1 MATTAS
7 LNPLFLK
14 SRERV
19 GKAAWCINV
28 PASLSSTGKKQ
39 RLFFPTK
46 KAAALAAMQLQNRQD
61 NFGLS
66 LSSMS
71 PARIAEASEAYD
83 LLEGTSLGLLEAI
96 RIAKAIHATRTG
108 SVPFLE
114 LYNRFLETK
123 SHCHRDYQLA
133 HRQHR
138 DRYPQLHAKL
148 ASDVTAAELE
158 KLLKPL
164 GLGARDHAIKYWRAV
179 FNYGISKKFLTDNPI
194 DDVDRKESVSGEAA
208 IISNDHV
215 RGLLHYAL
223 ENDLQLLPYFVFG
236 FFEGLRPDG
245 ELLKLDWDAVRFDTK
260 KIIMTRRITK
270 KKQTRYPELND
281 TAVAWLRAY
290 EARGGVMTGPV
301 VTYGESALRTAR
313 VKAQQA
319 ASLDKWIQQGARHTF
334 TSNWLAV
341 HKDENKLALM
351 NGHSRDVLWDSY
363 VHGLTEEEGRAY
375 FNILPPDGIKT
386 VVPFRATSL

>member
-1 MATTAS
+1 MPAAAS
-7 LNPLFLK
+7 LIPKHSK
-14 SRERV
+14 SREV
-19 GKAAWCINV
+19 AGKSPWYIDI
-28 PASLSSTGKKQ
+28 PPDLSSSGRPQ

-46 KAAALAAMQLQNRQD
+46 KAAAVSSMQLRNRQD

-96 RIAKAIHATRTG
+96 RIAKAIHSTRTG
-108 SVPFLE
+108 SVPFLD

-148 ASDVTAAELE
+148 ASDVTASELE

-194 DDVDRKESVSGEAA
+194 DDVDRKESISDEAA
-208 IISNDHV
+208 IISNEHV
-215 RGLLHYAL
+215 RGLLNYAL

-236 FFEGLRPDG
+236 FFAGLRPDG
-245 ELLKLDWDAVRFDTK
+245 ELIKLDWASVRFDTR
-260 KIIMTRRITK
+260 KIIMTRKITK

-281 TAVAWLRAY
+281 TAIAWLRAY
-290 EARGGVMTGPV
+290 EARGGVMTGQV

-319 ASLDKWIQQGARHTF
+319 AGLDKWIQQGARHTF

-375 FNILPPDGIKT
+375 FNILPPDSLRTI
-386 VVPFRATSL
+386 VPFIATR

>member
-1 MATTAS
+1 MPAS
-7 LNPLFLK
+7 AKLIPK
-14 SRERV
+14 HRPRREAL
-19 GKAAWCINV
+19 GHAAWELAI
-28 PASLSSTGKKQ
+28 PPWLSDTGKEK

-46 KAAALAAMQLQNRQD
+46 KAAALTALQLQSRQD

-66 LSSMS
+66 LSSLS
-71 PARIAEASEAYD
+71 SVRIAEASEAYD
-83 LLEGTSLGLLEAI
+83 LLEGTSLGLLEAV

-123 SHCHRDYQLA
+123 SHCHRDYQFA

-148 ASDVTAAELE
+148 ASDITTAELE

-179 FNYGISKKFLTDNPI
+179 FNYGIAKKFLAGNPI
-194 DDVDRKESVSGEAA
+194 DDVDRKEIVSDEAA
-208 IISNDHV
+208 IIPNEHV
-215 RGLLHYAL
+215 RGLLNYAL

-236 FFEGLRPDG
+236 FFAGLRPDG
-245 ELLKLDWDAVRFDTK
+245 ELLKLDWASVRFNTR

-281 TAVAWLRAY
+281 TAIAWLRAY
-290 EARGGVMTGPV
+290 EARGGPMTGQV

-319 ASLDKWIQQGARHTF
+319 AGLDKWIQQGARHTF

-341 HKDENKLALM
+341 HKNEDKLALM

-375 FNILPPDGIKT
+375 FNILPPDKARTI
-386 VVPFRATSL
+386 VPFVANA